1 MSCVYFFLKNAPP
14 GALSLAIEVRAL
26 RCMALSPRAQS
37 GTRVHVRLCSN
48 TWSCVFFFHR
58 GPSVYTLMAGYKAGI
73 VPVSTPRRTCHC
85 HSLQTT
91 SLRVSPL
98 PWPVGNGR
106 LGRSDIPDIRPMPGR
121 SRIRPD
127 ADQARGIRRARYSM
141 LLQKRQQPPACRQ
154 VCRPPQQG
162 FRYLG
167 EHLWTNAA
175 GHPVWEE
182 TVPQC
187 SKVRQFD
194 VVVRGDLAT

>member
-26 RCMALSPRAQS
+26 RCMALPPRAQS
-37 GTRVHVRLCSN
+37 GTRVHVRHCSN

-106 LGRSDIPDIRPMPGR
+106 LGRSCVPVGNHIILLQYKKIILPSYYNVTLNSPMPIV
-121 SRIRPD
+121 SPE
-127 ADQARGIRRARYSM
+127 QNVERR
-141 LLQKRQQPPACRQ
+141 C
-154 VCRPPQQG
+154 G
-162 FRYLG
+162 
-167 EHLWTNAA
+167 
-175 GHPVWEE
+175 
-182 TVPQC
+182 
-187 SKVRQFD
+187 
-194 VVVRGDLAT
+194 